1 MSFGIGSNSVKG
13 DRRLSVPA
21 CSASTVGLSRRPSE
35 YRRRLGCKAHTGTLT
50 QRSFFLPGV
59 AAVDNVVKS
68 SAVYASDFSREGDA
82 RATKLVGE
90 PETVC
95 QAG

>member
-21 CSASTVGLSRRPSE
+21 CNASTVGLSRRPSE
-35 YRRRLGCKAHTGTLT
+35 YRRCLGCKAYTGILT

-59 AAVDNVVKS
+59 AAVDGIVKL
-68 SAVYASDFSREGDA
+68 SAVYAGGFGREGDA
-82 RATKLVGE
+82 RATELVGE